1 MDRLDIELYA
11 ERLARHAERTADD
24 LADARLR
31 AAWWELEQD
40 ARSCLVAADVARL
53 EGLGLLIPAP
63 AAAAVER
70 GVAERARDLAAIH
83 RLQAIVERQRA
94 AARQVVTGERA
105 ISRPPSPS

>member
-31 AAWWELEQD
+31 EAWWELEQK
-40 ARSCLVAADVARL
+40 ARRGLTAADVARL
-53 EGLGLLIPAP
+53 EGLGLLLSPP
-63 AAAAVER
+63 LAAAIGRGVVER
-70 GVAERARDLAAIH
+70 TRDLTAIH

-94 AARQVVTGERA
+94 AAHQAVSGEMA
-105 ISRPPSPS
+105 ISRPPSSS